1 MSVPLGGVK
10 TLGDVRDAAERGLS
24 RGRRL
29 AARRKD
35 LLAALRRAEA
45 RGATT
50 EELRRAREDVSRVER
65 SVERVIARVEALRD
79 LAKAMETGSGR

>member
-10 TLGDVRDAAERGLS
+10 TLGDVRDAAERGLA